1 MALVTSP
8 RSRWFTIS
16 TIIGATSMDQLKTNL
31 ATFTLPD
38 GSGGIGLSDEVL
50 KAISEVHNTMRNPAL
65 VD

>member
-1 MALVTSP
+1 
-8 RSRWFTIS
+8 
-16 TIIGATSMDQLKTNL
+16 MDQLKTNL